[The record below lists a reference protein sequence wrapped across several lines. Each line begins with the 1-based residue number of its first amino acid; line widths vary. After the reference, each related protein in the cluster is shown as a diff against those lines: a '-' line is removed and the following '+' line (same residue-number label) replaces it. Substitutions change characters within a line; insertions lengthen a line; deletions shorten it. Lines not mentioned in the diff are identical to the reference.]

1 MRPPDPRHYRVP
13 RSVIAVAG
21 FVCALLLDTSPGWGY
36 RFYPSR
42 DGDSIVPRSD
52 TARHWRE
59 TVWGPGDSLVW
70 HVHDGSDW
78 SPHFGS
84 AEEVVPLIE
93 TAAGVWSRVA
103 TADLRMR
110 VGGPAEVRGAGLDGL
125 NLVVVGTEEPERNF
139 ARRWSV
145 RNRATGHWEHVDC
158 DVTLGEERLERIADV
173 DVPNRLST
181 VIHEI
186 GHCIGLSHA
195 AVTPT
200 MRWDLGWTDS
210 SVWQK
215 DPVMSYGWDIDNEL
229 AGDEVIGAS
238 LLRPARGW
246 LRTTGSISGQV
257 LHDGDPAAF
266 VSVHV
271 LRNEGGR
278 VRPRVQVF
286 TGETGEFLAEGLA
299 PGEYLLWIH
308 PIIAQNAHG
317 PLVQQDDFLSDLND
331 SLDLQM
337 LVVRAGRETRAGE
350 FTLSRGRV
358 VP

>member
-1 MRPPDPRHYRVP
+1 MRSPDQRHYRARRP
-13 RSVIAVAG
+13 VIAVAG

-42 DGDSIVPRSD
+42 DGDSIVPHSE
-52 TARHWRE
+52 TARRWRE

-70 HVHDGSDW
+70 HVHNGSDW

-110 VGGPAEVRGAGLDGL
+110 VDGLVEVRGAGLDGL
-125 NLVVVGTEEPERNF
+125 NLVVVGTEEPERNV
-139 ARRWSV
+139 ARRWSI
-145 RNRATGHWEHVDC
+145 RSRATGRWEHVEC
-158 DVTLGEERLERIADV
+158 DVALGEERLKRIADV
-173 DVPNRLST
+173 DVPGRLST

-215 DPVMSYGWDIDNEL
+215 DPVMSYGRDIDNEL
-229 AGDEVIGAS
+229 TGDEVIGAS

-257 LHDGDPAAF
+257 LHDGGPAAF

-271 LRNEGGR
+271 LRNNGGR
-278 VRPRVQVF
+278 ARPAIQAF
-286 TGETGEFLAEGLA
+286 TTETGEFLAEGLA

-308 PIIAQNAHG
+308 PMIAQSAHSRLLQRG
-317 PLVQQDDFLSDLND
+317 DPLSDLND
-331 SLDLQM
+331 SFDLQM
-337 LVVRAGRETRAGE
+337 LVVRTGRETRAGE

>member
-1 MRPPDPRHYRVP
+1 MRPPDPRHYRVRRP
-13 RSVIAVAG
+13 VIAVAG

-42 DGDSIVPRSD
+42 DQDSVVPLSD
-52 TARHWRE
+52 AAKRWRE
-59 TVWGPGDSLVW
+59 AAWGPGDSLVW

-110 VGGPAEVRGAGLDGL
+110 VDGLAEVRGAGLDGL
-125 NLVVVGTEEPERNF
+125 NLVAVGTEEPERNF
-139 ARRWSV
+139 ARRWSI
-145 RNRATGHWEHVDC
+145 RNRTTGRWEHIDC
-158 DVTLGEERLERIADV
+158 DVTLGEGRLKRIADV

-186 GHCIGLSHA
+186 GHCIGLTHA

-200 MRWDLGWTDS
+200 VRWDLGWTDS

-215 DPVMSYGWDIDNEL
+215 DPVMSYGRDIDNEL
-229 AGDEVIGAS
+229 TDDEVIGAS
-238 LLRPARGW
+238 LLRPAHGW
-246 LRTTGSISGQV
+246 LRSTGSISGRI
-257 LHDGDPAAF
+257 LLDGGPAAF

-271 LRNEGGR
+271 LRNDGGR
-278 VRPRVQVF
+278 AQPGVQVF
-286 TGETGEFLAEGLA
+286 SNETGEFLAEGLA
-299 PGEYLLWIH
+299 PGRYLLWIH
-308 PIIAQNAHG
+308 PMLAQNAHG
-317 PLVQQDDFLSDLND
+317 PLVQQGEPLFDLND
-331 SLDLQM
+331 SLELQM
-337 LVVRAGRETRAGE
+337 LAVRAGRETRAGE
-350 FTLSRGRV
+350 FTLARGRV

>member
-1 MRPPDPRHYRVP
+1 
-13 RSVIAVAG
+13 
-21 FVCALLLDTSPGWGY
+21 
-36 RFYPSR
+36 
-42 DGDSIVPRSD
+42 
-52 TARHWRE
+52 
-59 TVWGPGDSLVW
+59 
-70 HVHDGSDW
+70 
-78 SPHFGS
+78 
-84 AEEVVPLIE
+84 
-93 TAAGVWSRVA
+93 
-103 TADLRMR
+103 MR
-110 VGGPAEVRGAGLDGL
+110 VGGLAEVRGAGLDGL

-139 ARRWSV
+139 ARRWSI
-145 RNRATGHWEHVDC
+145 RSRTTGRWEHVDC
-158 DVTLGEERLERIADV
+158 DVTLGEERLKRIADV
-173 DVPNRLST
+173 DVPGRLST

-246 LRTTGSISGQV
+246 LRTTGSISGRV
-257 LHDGDPAAF
+257 LHDGGPAAF

-317 PLVQQDDFLSDLND
+317 PLVQRGDFLSDLDD